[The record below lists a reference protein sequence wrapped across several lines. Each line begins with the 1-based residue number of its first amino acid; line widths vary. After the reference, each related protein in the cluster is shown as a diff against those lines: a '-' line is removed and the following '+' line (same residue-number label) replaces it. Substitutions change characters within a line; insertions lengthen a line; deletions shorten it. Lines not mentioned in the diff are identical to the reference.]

1 MEITSGYHGT
11 FTKLTLAGQFCHY
24 EDMIALE
31 NHFRKKSTESH
42 RPVIIDMERLTFIN
56 SQGLGLL
63 VKLYSLCN
71 ESDGKLILYLPQS
84 TVREVVEISG
94 LSGFITI
101 VDTIQDLDAALRR
114 FQ

>member
-1 MEITSGYHGT
+1 MEITSGYYGT

-31 NHFRKKSTESH
+31 KHFREESTET
-42 RPVIIDMERLTFIN
+42 RRLLIIDMERLTFIN
-56 SQGLGLL
+56 SQALGLL
-63 VKLYSLCN
+63 VKLYSLCE
-71 ESDGKLILYLPQS
+71 ESGGKLILYLPQS

-101 VDTIQDLDAALRR
+101 VDTARDLDVALRR